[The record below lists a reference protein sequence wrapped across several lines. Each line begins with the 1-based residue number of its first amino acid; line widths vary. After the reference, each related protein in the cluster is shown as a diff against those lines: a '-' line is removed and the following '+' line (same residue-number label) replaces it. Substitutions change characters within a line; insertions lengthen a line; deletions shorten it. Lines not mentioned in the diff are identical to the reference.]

1 MEKRVN
7 ENRKSG
13 NKGIQWKKKHRK
25 YERKRKGE
33 KWNEMKR
40 KKEIPGKIRKKEM

>member
-13 NKGIQWKKKHRK
+13 NKGIQRNIENIKEK
-25 YERKRKGE
+25 EKGKME
-33 KWNEMKR
+33 
-40 KKEIPGKIRKKEM
+40 